1 MEYLADTVALI
12 RHLSGTGRIG
22 KAAKDIMKATDQGEH
37 IIYISIISMVE
48 IMYLAE
54 GNRIPVDFR
63 TIKNK
68 IIKSDNYHIIDLDI
82 EIVETAKEI
91 RELELH
97 DRLIVATGR
106 YLKIPI
112 LTCDRSIQESNHI
125 RTIWNED
132 L

>member
-1 MEYLADTVALI
+1 
-12 RHLSGTGRIG
+12 
-22 KAAKDIMKATDQGEH
+22 
-37 IIYISIISMVE
+37 MVE

-68 IIKSDNYHIIDLDI
+68 IIKSDNYHIIDLDM

-97 DRLIVATGR
+97 DQLIVATGE

-112 LTCDRSIQESNHI
+112 LTCDRSIQESNAI
-125 RTIWNED
+125 RTIWADN